1 MSRRD
6 DHERASWTC
15 PTPRHQLPTK
25 FQKTAEFHDVTKF
38 ARPGHNHP
46 SGDVTPSLADID
58 MTRQIIGMATPLG
71 IRVHDHIIVGRGKSL
86 SMRTERYID

>member
-1 MSRRD
+1 M
-6 DHERASWTC
+6 
-15 PTPRHQLPTK
+15 
-25 FQKTAEFHDVTKF
+25 
-38 ARPGHNHP
+38 HNHP